1 MPGISMTILLA
12 PIVAGLTVFAVHAI
26 LEFSHYLRNR
36 P

>member
-1 MPGISMTILLA
+1 MIYFAI
-12 PIVAGLTVFAVHAI
+12 PIVAGVTIFAVHAI